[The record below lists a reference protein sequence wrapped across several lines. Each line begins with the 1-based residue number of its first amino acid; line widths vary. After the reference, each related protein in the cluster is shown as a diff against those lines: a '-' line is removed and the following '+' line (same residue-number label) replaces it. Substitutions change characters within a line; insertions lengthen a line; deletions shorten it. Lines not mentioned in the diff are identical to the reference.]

1 MCITTHG
8 AVELTYTK
16 CLIFNYLGVGMGLH
30 HAISRLM
37 VPGGPNDAVACDP
50 VSRLDCEWRGL
61 GWMLEQSSFA
71 GKESTGADGPKA
83 YCAN

>member
-16 CLIFNYLGVGMGLH
+16 CLIFNELDVDMGLH

-37 VPGGPNDAVACDP
+37 APGGPNDAVACDP

>member
-8 AVELTYTK
+8 AIEVTNAK
-16 CLIFNYLGVGMGLH
+16 RIVFNKLGADMGLH

-37 VPGGPNDAVACDP
+37 APGGTDDAVACDP
-50 VSRLDCEWRGL
+50 VFRLDCEWRGL

-71 GKESTGADGPKA
+71 GKDSAGANGAEVSHAK
-83 YCAN
+83 